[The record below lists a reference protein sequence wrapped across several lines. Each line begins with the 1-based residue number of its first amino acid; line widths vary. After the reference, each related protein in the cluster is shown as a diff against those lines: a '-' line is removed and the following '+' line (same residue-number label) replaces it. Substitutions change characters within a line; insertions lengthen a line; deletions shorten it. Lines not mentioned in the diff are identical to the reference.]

1 MAVTAHG
8 DIFYLSSNIRFI
20 GLKVF
25 FSDLSLIV
33 VPSLSTESNGLI
45 FLLCFHSNYL
55 CLIPF
60 V

>member
-45 FLLCFHSNYL
+45 FFAMFS
-55 CLIPF
+55 
-60 V
+60 